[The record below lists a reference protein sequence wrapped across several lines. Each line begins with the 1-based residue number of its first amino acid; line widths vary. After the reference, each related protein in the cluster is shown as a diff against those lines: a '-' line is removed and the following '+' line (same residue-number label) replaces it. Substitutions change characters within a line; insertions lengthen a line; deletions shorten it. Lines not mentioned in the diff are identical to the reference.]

1 MHRGVRSAV
10 DRTGPRV
17 ALVRHATSPPGR
29 HRPPAPGRI
38 GLLGPNGAG
47 KSTLLKILLGL
58 LPPSSGSGRVLGQ
71 RPRPFDGIDLRRAVG
86 YMPEADALV
95 PGLRGAE
102 YVALAGELYGMPPR
116 EAQRRAHEVLT
127 YLELEDARYRRLEEY
142 STGMKQRLKLAQAL
156 VHDPPVLL
164 LDEPT
169 SGLDPSGRD
178 AMLRLL
184 LTLGREHG
192 KSILL
197 STHLLGDVERVCE
210 TVLILHQ
217 GRRAAPGRRRGGA
230 DAPSGPLPPANS
242 GRRGDVPG
250 GAALEGV
257 RVLARQWTG
266 RAARGRAVRLGDAGL
281 LRPGRQPRRPAAR
294 PAARR
299 RGPGRTVP
307 PRAGGDATRRKKAV
321 MDDRL
326 QPRPAAAR
334 IAPLPALEGDV
345 PAAGR
350 VRLADRPHRPARC
363 CCAAG
368 CSGCSTP

>member
-1 MHRGVRSAV
+1 LGTPLLTLTNLSRWYGKQHVLRDISVQ
-10 DRTGPRV
+10 
-17 ALVRHATSPPGR
+17 L
-29 HRPPAPGRI
+29 APGRI

-58 LPPSSGSGRVLGQ
+58 LPASSGSGQVLGQ
-71 RPRPFDGIDLRRAVG
+71 DLATAGLGLRRAIG

-102 YVALAGELYGMPPR
+102 YVALAGELYGMPRR

-178 AMLRLL
+178 AMLKLL
-184 LTLGREHG
+184 LALGREHG

-217 GRRAAPGRRRGGA
+217 GQILRQGGVEALRTRRHDRYRLQIQGEATAFKEELG
-230 DAPSGPLPPANS
+230 
-242 GRRGDVPG
+242 
-250 GAALEGV
+250 LEGV
-257 RVLARQWTG
+257 QIVEDNGRGELRVLVPPTWVTRAFFALADNHGVVLRGLRRDDEELEELFHRVLAEN
-266 RAARGRAVRLGDAGL
+266 AGS
-281 LRPGRQPRRPAAR
+281 QE
-294 PAARR
+294 
-299 RGPGRTVP
+299 
-307 PRAGGDATRRKKAV
+307 KA
-321 MDDRL
+321 D
-326 QPRPAAAR
+326 
-334 IAPLPALEGDV
+334 G
-345 PAAGR
+345 
-350 VRLADRPHRPARC
+350 
-363 CCAAG
+363 
-368 CSGCSTP
+368 

>member
-1 MHRGVRSAV
+1 M
-10 DRTGPRV
+10 GPITAKENGAMIDLRNV
-17 ALVRHATSPPGR
+17 SRWYGSFQALNDVSFELSPGR
-29 HRPPAPGRI
+29 V

-58 LPPSSGSGRVLGQ
+58 LPPSSGKGRVLGYPIGQ
-71 RPRPFDGIDLRRAVG
+71 DGTVLRRAIG

-102 YVALAGELYGMPPR
+102 YVALAGELYGMPRR

-156 VHDPPVLL
+156 VHDPAVLL

-169 SGLDPSGRD
+169 SGLDPAGRE

-197 STHLLGDVERVCE
+197 STHLLGDVERVCD

-217 GRRAAPGRRRGGA
+217 GRLLLQGGVAELCRRRQDRYRLQIQG
-230 DAPSGPLPPANS
+230 DATTFREEL
-242 GRRGDVPG
+242 R
-250 GAALEGV
+250 LEGV
-257 RVLARQWTG
+257 RIVQDNGRGELRVAVPPNWVTRAFFTLADNHH
-266 RAARGRAVRLGDAGL
+266 VL
-281 LRPGRQPRRPAAR
+281 LRG
-294 PAARR
+294 
-299 RGPGRTVP
+299 
-307 PRAGGDATRRKKAV
+307 
-321 MDDRL
+321 L
-326 QPRPAAAR
+326 QPDDEDLEELFRR
-334 IAPLPALEGDV
+334 VLSEQLPD
-345 PAAGR
+345 
-350 VRLADRPHRPARC
+350 
-363 CCAAG
+363 
-368 CSGCSTP
+368 